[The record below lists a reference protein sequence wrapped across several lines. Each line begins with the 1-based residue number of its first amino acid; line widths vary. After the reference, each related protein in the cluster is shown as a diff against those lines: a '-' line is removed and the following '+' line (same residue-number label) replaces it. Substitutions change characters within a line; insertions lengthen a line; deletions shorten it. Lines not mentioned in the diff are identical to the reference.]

1 GKTTLTTISSL
12 HDLDRPFPASLV
24 EEMNDDV
31 AEKSH
36 PLSEFPL
43 LILVL
48 ARLERPV
55 DKHRA
60 ANDILSRNESPISAV
75 KTQVSIVAHSKVAVR
90 GHDKIAVFN
99 VVGHGQFPFRDHI
112 ALVAGR
118 DGGKIITI
126 RIVRV
131 GRSLITVNDIRLVR
145 LLA

>member
-36 PLSEFPL
+36 PLPEFPL
-43 LILVL
+43 LILVF

-90 GHDKIAVFN
+90 GHDKIAVFK
-99 VVGHGQFPFRDHI
+99 VGGHGQCPCRH
-112 ALVAGR
+112 AHGLGGGGVGVTCSPRSTGR
-118 DGGKIITI
+118 
-126 RIVRV
+126 
-131 GRSLITVNDIRLVR
+131 GR
-145 LLA
+145 